1 MHCTNDAE
9 RIADHTEN
17 IINLTKRMAD
27 SDKKLS
33 DGAQKEIRNM
43 SSLLNS
49 LAENVLQ
56 ALHSTEND
64 CVENA
69 LKLEGEINQLAKSLE
84 DNHIKRLQA
93 GKCTL
98 DAGIIFIEMVGEME
112 KVGDHLANIAE
123 RAHEIQ
129 KHYIKI

>member
-1 MHCTNDAE
+1 MASSITSSVASNAMYIFFTSFSVLPTRRHG
-9 RIADHTEN
+9 TEGGCV
-17 IINLTKRMAD
+17 
-27 SDKKLS
+27 DK
-33 DGAQKEIRNM
+33 
-43 SSLLNS
+43 
-49 LAENVLQ
+49 
-56 ALHSTEND
+56 
-64 CVENA
+64 A

-84 DNHIKRLQA
+84 DNHINRLQE

-123 RAHEIQ
+123 RAPEIQ